1 VTEDDVIILARCYPK
16 NEQENLSPSELKD
29 ILRQIKP

>member
-1 VTEDDVIILARCYPK
+1 VTDDDLIILARCYPK
-16 NEQENLSPSELKD
+16 NEQEDPSPNELKD